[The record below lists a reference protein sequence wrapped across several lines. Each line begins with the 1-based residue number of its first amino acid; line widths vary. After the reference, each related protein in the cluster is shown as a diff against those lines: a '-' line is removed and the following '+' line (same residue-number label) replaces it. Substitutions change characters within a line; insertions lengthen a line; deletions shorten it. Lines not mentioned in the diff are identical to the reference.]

1 MERKGEK
8 AMCFEKIGYGMAKSL
23 FRRQHRKVCCA
34 LTISHLAVLSL
45 GMVSA
50 FCLCQNK
57 KICQKVKSCLPKE
70 MQKKCDCDPCDCN
83 DCADDGE
90 CDPCTDECEGKRP
103 PECEGINTAEGKIGD
118 VEQVT
123 NLQSAKDLGQD
134 KAAPHKKSKN

>member
-1 MERKGEK
+1 
-8 AMCFEKIGYGMAKSL
+8 MCFEKIGYGMAKSL

-34 LTISHLAVLSL
+34 LTISHLAMLSL